1 MRKRESPQLR
11 GKAQVTCGHVASVQM
26 LIVELHGQPLFLRHC
41 LFRRHSETHFSLCP
55 GKSPALR
62 MGHRKWRGAQP
73 PRAFLWWRWG
83 RERRPG
89 LARRWSVWRGG
100 YIIGWVPPQ
109 VSCWPR
115 PWDCEAGTASLSG
128 PPLGQGH
135 LCREGKGWLR
145 ALSRLEE
152 QAGGGDMGG
161 PPTASHLPPGLVI
174 LFLFCSSPLLC
185 SLPGVP
191 SEGASGLL

>member
-1 MRKRESPQLR
+1 MARCTTTQGFP
-11 GKAQVTCGHVASVQM
+11 V
-26 LIVELHGQPLFLRHC
+26 VEVG
-41 LFRRHSETHFSLCP
+41 P
-55 GKSPALR
+55 GKQA
-62 MGHRKWRGAQP
+62 GAGQEVVCP
-73 PRAFLWWRWG
+73 EWG
-83 RERRPG
+83 LHPG
-89 LARRWSVWRGG
+89 
-100 YIIGWVPPQ
+100 

-115 PWDCEAGTASLSG
+115 PWDCEVGTASLSG

-185 SLPGVP
+185 SLPRVP